1 MKKFILMFSILMCA
15 CCSNTVK
22 AADDNIFPYQKAS
35 YYEKEC
41 VKYIDNQVK
50 FVLDNYKGN
59 KVIIFRFS
67 IKNFNVDGY
76 TCQVMYNLVVEKFYE
91 NGYYLDTIVPS
102 ESTNFTIMIFKKYY
116 DR

>member
-22 AADDNIFPYQKAS
+22 TSDNIFPYQKSS

-41 VKYIDNQVK
+41 VKYIDSQVK

-59 KVIIFRFS
+59 RTIIFRFS
-67 IKNFNVDGY
+67 PKNYNVDIY
-76 TCQVMYNLVVEKFYE
+76 TYQVMYNLVVEKFYE

-102 ESTNFTIMIFKKYY
+102 ESINYTIIVFKKFK
-116 DR
+116 D